1 MDFLVNKNAYDSRYA
16 DGDTFNEVILLDSA
30 RYRDSSS
37 AFFSS
42 KDKRNGGV
50 YLSSLKFKLL
60 ADNEE
65 DMRIV
70 SKKDVANAA
79 VVARI
84 DGEIENLEMIVL
96 KRAQS

>member
-16 DGDTFNEVILLDSA
+16 DGDTFNEVKLLDSA

-37 AFFSS
+37 AFFSCNNI
-42 KDKRNGGV
+42 RNGGV
-50 YLSSLKFKLL
+50 YLSSLIFKIL

-65 DMRIV
+65 DMSIV

-79 VVARI
+79 VVVRI
-84 DGEIENLEMIVL
+84 DGEIENLEVTVL
-96 KRAQS
+96 KKAQS